1 MIDSHFIKNIK
12 LEALNVSRETLN
24 ELEKYSSSLISRNKE
39 INLIS
44 TSTEK
49 SINTRHIKDSAQ
61 TIDFINKKNIKT
73 CTDIG
78 SGAGLPGI
86 VLAILMKH
94 KNPLFKVIFYE
105 KSFHKSNFIK
115 EMSKKFKLNTEV
127 HQKNIF
133 KEKNLN
139 TDVIISRA
147 FKPLPVILEIAST
160 NFKNFKYIILFL
172 GKSGKEILK
181 DALKIWKFDYQEK
194 KSLTNEESLVI
205 KISNLRKKNG

>member
-1 MIDSHFIKNIK
+1 MIDSHFIKNTK

-24 ELEKYSSSLISRNKE
+24 ELEKYSSSLISRNKK

-44 TSTEK
+44 NSTEK
-49 SINTRHIKDSAQ
+49 SINTRHIEDSAQ
-61 TIDFINKKNIKT
+61 TIDFINKKGIT
-73 CTDIG
+73 ICTDLG

-133 KEKNLN
+133 EEKNLN

-194 KSLTNEESLVI
+194 KSLTNEESLVV